1 MSKRNSPAP
10 DAPTAEPS
18 LKSGLSF
25 GIIGLAKPKMVLSA
39 APIKDAEEP
48 SPKSTSINSIYKIP
62 RAQNFLNA
70 QTRIVEMKDVFKTTA
85 GIILAIVVLTI
96 AGCGG
101 CALIIAGASSSSDSS
116 NQTVEKVEKKT
127 GKKLTSAQENALR
140 SAQDYVDFQSFSK
153 KGLLQ
158 QLTSEIE
165 GYSKADAQF
174 AVNNVKANWNEEA
187 VEAAQSYLDTSSF
200 SRQGLIDQLHSDAG
214 EGFTLAEAQ
223 QAVAK
228 VYK

>member
-1 MSKRNSPAP
+1 M
-10 DAPTAEPS
+10 TI
-18 LKSGLSF
+18 LK
-25 GIIGLAKPKMVLSA
+25 IA
-39 APIKDAEEP
+39 AG
-48 SPKSTSINSIYKIP
+48 
-62 RAQNFLNA
+62 
-70 QTRIVEMKDVFKTTA
+70 V
-85 GIILAIVVLTI
+85 ILAFVLMI
-96 AGCGG
+96 AGCGI
-101 CALIIAGASSSSDSS
+101 LLSSSTESS
-116 NQTVEKVEKKT
+116 NQTVERVEKKT
-127 GKKLTSAQENALR
+127 GKKLTSGQENALR
-140 SAQDYVDFQSFSK
+140 SAQSYVDYQSFSK

-214 EGFTLAEAQ
+214 DGFTLAEAQ